1 MANDKANVHSDT
13 FNCRWESFHV
23 IYDAIVSCIVDFLV
37 QFGKHGVSSHEKYFL
52 IIFKIYFRESL
63 ESLQK

>member
-23 IYDAIVSCIVDFLV
+23 IYDAIVSCIVDFV
-37 QFGKHGVSSHEKYFL
+37 AQFGKHGVRTPNLGEVLMKSTL
-52 IIFKIYFRESL
+52 
-63 ESLQK
+63 